1 MKLTKAKLKQLIKE
15 EIAAVKIDDTGIKPF
30 DSTQLKTWAKVRK
43 AVIDKAKEIILAMG
57 EVDSG
62 DLVSWIFHNHNIE
75 PQQDFEDLLEN
86 AIYDSRELAKYFSD
100 DGSGI
105 LKKDK

>member
-15 EIAAVKIDDTGIKPF
+15 EIAAVKIDDTGVKPF
-30 DSTQLKTWAKVRK
+30 DTTQLKSRRDIRK
-43 AVIDKAKEIILAMG
+43 ALIDKAKEIIFAMG

-62 DLVSWIFHNHNIE
+62 DLESWLFHNHDIE
-75 PQQDFEDLLEN
+75 PQQTFEDLLHQVVN
-86 AIYDSRELAKYFSD
+86 SRELDRYLSD